1 MQNQV
6 TQTRIVFMDYEQLL
20 IEIQNPENKVFKKV
34 LRMMGGLENVK
45 YSLRDSRK
53 VLFYA
58 LGSDGGI
65 YAPEWVVKAVFVGGQ
80 KQSYS
85 SEQVVAVFDGLHNRY
100 KEDQKQTMVS
110 QRNQRVRE

>member
-1 MQNQV
+1 
-6 TQTRIVFMDYEQLL
+6 MDYEQLL

-58 LGSDGGI
+58 LGSDVGI
-65 YAPEWVVKAVFVGGQ
+65 FAPEWVMKAVFVGGQ

-85 SEQVVAVFDGLHNRY
+85 SEQIVAVFDALHNRY
-100 KEDQKQTMVS
+100 KEDQKQAMVLHHS
-110 QRNQRVRE
+110 QRLRE